1 MATVEV
7 YFKNKQKKALYTDV
21 TDIIYKD
28 TYVLIEFSD
37 GHVMIPYSSLEHVKV
52 QDVWPESETEE

>member
-7 YFKNKQKKALYTDV
+7 YFKNKQKKAQYTDV

-28 TYVLIEFSD
+28 TYVLIEFSQ
-37 GHVMIPYSSLEHVKV
+37 GHVMIPYSSLEYINV
-52 QDVWPESETEE
+52 QDVWPESESEE